1 MSKSE
6 NGQNQPIFGIKM
18 QCLSV
23 KAIQFTPSSVKT
35 KETAIVMF
43 LESPI
48 GVTYIIKIGTK
59 F

>member
-43 LESPI
+43 LESPV
-48 GVTYIIKIGTK
+48 GVT
-59 F
+59 